1 MVRQLSYTSETT
13 SETTSEPS
21 SINFFQ
27 PDPKRDKRDS
37 RYIYRAVA
45 FILLTT
51 ALMGLNVYRLVQ
63 LQLIEGK
70 QNRLRAEENRIRLLP
85 IPSKRGLILDRNDQP
100 LASNHLTRAVYLWPK
115 EQTKQQWQKTAAQLS
130 EVLNVPTEQILAK
143 LEKVNYNSAAPVRVT
158 SSVTPEAFVWVGENA
173 LQLPGV
179 EIRSDSNRY
188 YPHGDLA
195 AHVIGYIG
203 EATLE
208 DLKAHPEYPMG
219 MIVGKLGLEAGVN
232 DKIAGVWG
240 ARLIEVNGQNQELRL
255 LGEKPPITGTAMKLT
270 LDLGV
275 QKAAED
281 GIGYRRGAAVA
292 LNVKTGEVLA
302 MASSPRFDPN
312 TFTKPISTEEWER
325 LQGEDNPFLN
335 RTLQGYPPG
344 STFKIVSS
352 AAGMG
357 SGKFSPDS
365 MIATSAAITVGGITF
380 HEHSGGYGVIGFRD
394 ALAFSSNTF
403 FYRLGMAIGADEIA
417 KWAERFGVG
426 TTDLELLKLT
436 EGSTGFVPT
445 PDNKEEIFG
454 EPWYL
459 GDTITMSIGQGAV
472 LVTPLELAVMV
483 ATAANGGYRVK
494 PHLLTEMT
502 NTPETKP
509 VPTGLDPAAIN
520 TIKEGLIGVVQYGT
534 GQGMNDGTIPLTGG
548 KTGTSEVLWQRSHS
562 LFVGFGPANNPE
574 IAVAV
579 VIENGGYGSV
589 AAAPVAKQMFQAYFG
604 KKGEQGIGNRE

>member
-1 MVRQLSYTSETT
+1 MVRQLSYTSETSTQT
-13 SETTSEPS
+13 SSV
-21 SINFFQ
+21 NFFQ
-27 PDPKRDKRDS
+27 PDPKKDKRDS
-37 RYIYRAVA
+37 RYLYRAVA

-51 ALMGLNVYRLVQ
+51 ALMGISVYRLVQ

-85 IPSKRGLILDRNDQP
+85 IPSNRGRIFDRNDEP
-100 LASNHLTRAVYLWPK
+100 LADNHLTRAVYLWPK
-115 EQTKQQWQKTAAQLS
+115 EQTKEQWQKTVPKLS
-130 EVLNVPTEQILAK
+130 KIVNVPAEQILAK
-143 LEKVNYNSAAPVRVT
+143 LERVNYNSAAPVRIT
-158 SSVTPEAFVWVGENA
+158 SSVTPEAFVWIGENA

-208 DLKAHPEYPMG
+208 DLKANPEYPMG
-219 MIVGKLGLEAGVN
+219 MIVGKLGLEAGIN
-232 DKIAGVWG
+232 DKLAGVWG
-240 ARLIEVNGQNQELRL
+240 ARLIEVNARNEELRL
-255 LGEKPPITGTAMKLT
+255 LGEKPSIGGKGIKLT
-270 LDLGV
+270 LDLAV
-275 QKAAED
+275 QKAAEN

-292 LNVKTGEVLA
+292 LNAKTGAVLA

-312 TFTKPISTEEWER
+312 LFTKPISAEKWER

-344 STFKIVSS
+344 STFKIISS

-357 SGKFSPDS
+357 SGKYTPGS

-380 HEHSGGYGVIGFRD
+380 HEHSGSYGVIGFRD

-403 FYRLGMAIGADEIA
+403 FYRLGMAIGAEEIA

-426 TTDLELLKLT
+426 TTDLKLLKLT
-436 EGSTGFVPT
+436 EGSRGFVPT

-483 ATAANGGYRVK
+483 AAAANGGYRVK
-494 PHLLTEMT
+494 PHLLAEMT

-520 TIKEGLIGVVQYGT
+520 KIKEGLVAVVEYGT
-534 GQGMNDGTIPLTGG
+534 GQGMKDETLPLTGG
-548 KTGTSEVLWQRSHS
+548 KTGTSEVLGQRSHS

-574 IAVAV
+574 IAIAV

-604 KKGEQGIGNRE
+604 NQKK

>member
-1 MVRQLSYTSETT
+1 MVRQLSFRSKT
-13 SETTSEPS
+13 S
-21 SINFFQ
+21 SIDFLK
-27 PDPKRDKRDS
+27 PPSKSDKRDS
-37 RYIYRAVA
+37 RYLYRAVA
-45 FILLTT
+45 FILLITT
-51 ALMGLNVYRLVQ
+51 LMGVSVYRLVG

-70 QNRLRAEENRIRLLP
+70 QNRIRAEENRIRLLP
-85 IPSKRGLILDRNDQP
+85 IPSNRGRILDRNDQP
-100 LASNHLTRAVYLWPK
+100 LAENHLTRAVYLWPK
-115 EQTKQQWQKTAAQLS
+115 EQTQEQWKQTASQLS
-130 EVLNVPTEQILAK
+130 EVLEIPTEEILAK
-143 LEKVNYNSAAPVRVT
+143 LEKVNYNSAAPVRIT
-158 SSVTPEAFVWVGENA
+158 RSVTPEAFVWIGENA
-173 LQLPGV
+173 LELPGV

-188 YPHGDLA
+188 YPHGSLA
-195 AHVIGYIG
+195 SHVLGYIG

-232 DKIAGVWG
+232 DQLAGVWG
-240 ARLIEVNGQNQELRL
+240 ARLVEVNAQNQELRL
-255 LGEKPPITGTAMKLT
+255 LGEKPSIGGKGIKLT
-270 LDLGV
+270 LDIAL
-275 QKAAED
+275 QKAAEQ

-302 MASSPRFDPN
+302 MASSPRFNPN
-312 TFTKPISTEEWER
+312 TFTKPISSEEWED
-325 LQGEDNPFLN
+325 LQGLENPFLN

-357 SGKFSPDS
+357 SGKFSPGS
-365 MIATSAAITVGGITF
+365 MIGTSASITVGGITF

-403 FYRLGMAIGADEIA
+403 FYRLGMAVGAEEIA
-417 KWAERFGVG
+417 KWAGRFGIG
-426 TTDLELLKLT
+426 NTDLKLLKLG

-472 LVTPLELAVMV
+472 LATPLELAVMV
-483 ATAANGGYRVK
+483 ATAANGGNRVK
-494 PHLLTEMT
+494 PHLLAEMT

-509 VPTGLDPAAIN
+509 VPTGLDPQAIN
-520 TIKEGLIGVVQYGT
+520 TIKEGLVSVVQYGT

-548 KTGTSEVLWQRSHS
+548 KTGTSEVLSQQSHS

-574 IAVAV
+574 IAIAV

-589 AAAPVAKQMFQAYFG
+589 AAAPVAKQMFQTYFG
-604 KKGEQGIGNRE
+604 KKGKQGTVNSDQ

>member
-1 MVRQLSYTSETT
+1 MVRQLLYTSEK
-13 SETTSEPS
+13 SSLDFPKPPS
-21 SINFFQ
+21 K
-27 PDPKRDKRDS
+27 PEKRDS
-37 RYIYRAVA
+37 RYLYRAVA

-51 ALMGLNVYRLVQ
+51 ALMGLSVYRLVQ
-63 LQLIEGK
+63 LQLVEGK

-85 IPSKRGLILDRNDQP
+85 IPSNRGRIVDRNGQL
-100 LASNHLTRAVYLWPK
+100 LADNHLTRAVYLWPK
-115 EQTKQQWQKTAAQLS
+115 EQTKQEWQKTSAQLS
-130 EVLNVPTEQILAK
+130 EVLNIPTERILAK
-143 LEKVNYNSAAPVRVT
+143 LEKVKYNSAAPVRI
-158 SSVTPEAFVWVGENA
+158 SQSVTPEVFVWIGENA

-188 YPHGDLA
+188 YPHGSSA
-195 AHVIGYIG
+195 SHVLGYIG

-208 DLKAHPEYPMG
+208 ELKANPEYPMG

-232 DKIAGVWG
+232 DKLAGVWG
-240 ARLIEVNGQNQELRL
+240 ARLVEVNAQNEELRL
-255 LGEKPPITGTAMKLT
+255 LGEKPSVGGKGIKLT
-270 LDLGV
+270 LDLAL
-275 QKAAED
+275 QKAAEG
-281 GIGYRRGAAVA
+281 GIGSRRGAAVA

-302 MASSPRFDPN
+302 MASSPRFNPN
-312 TFTKPISTEEWER
+312 TFTKPVSSQEWER
-325 LQGEDNPFLN
+325 LQGLENPFLN

-344 STFKIVSS
+344 STFKIISS

-357 SGKFSPDS
+357 SGQFSPGS
-365 MIATSAAITVGGITF
+365 MIGTSASITVGGITF
-380 HEHSGGYGVIGFRD
+380 HEHSGSYGVIGFRD

-403 FYRLGMAIGADEIA
+403 FYRLGMAVGAEEIA

-426 TTDLELLKLT
+426 TTDLELLKLS

-445 PDNKEEIFG
+445 PENKEEIFG

-483 ATAANGGYRVK
+483 AAAANGGYRVK
-494 PHLLTEMT
+494 PHLLADMT
-502 NTPETKP
+502 DTPPTK
-509 VPTGLDPAAIN
+509 PAAIGLEPEAID
-520 TIKEGLIGVVQYGT
+520 TIKEGLVSVVEYGT
-534 GQGMNDGTIPLTGG
+534 GRGMNDGTIPLTGG

-562 LFVGFGPANNPE
+562 LFVGFGPAKDPE
-574 IAVAV
+574 IAIAV

-604 KKGEQGIGNRE
+604 RQNRE